1 MDEVVKIV
9 AKYFIVLSLV
19 GTLVLLLRL
28 KPASRKQYIAVLVLG
43 GAIAGLLAFIGSQL
57 YHNPR
62 PFIQGGF
69 TPLLPHDNDNG
80 FPSDHTLLAATLGW
94 AALVFSRKMGITLLV
109 LAALIGAS
117 RMAAGLHHFIDVIGG
132 FVFAGVGVW
141 LANLLV
147 SKYLRKKP
155 AHKPVELEE

>member
-1 MDEVVKIV
+1 MDEIVKIV

-28 KPASRKQYIAVLVLG
+28 KPAGRKQYIAVLILG

-62 PFIQGGF
+62 PFVQGGF
-69 TPLLPHDNDNG
+69 TPLLPHSNDNG

-94 AALVFSRKMGITLLV
+94 AALVFSRKMGIALLV
-109 LAALIGAS
+109 LAALIGVS
-117 RMAAGLHHFIDVIGG
+117 RMAAGLHHLVDVIGG
-132 FVFAGVGVW
+132 FVFAGIAVW

-147 SKYLRKKP
+147 NKYLRKKP
-155 AHKPVELEE
+155 AHKPVESEE